1 MWIQWIQWLGFVG
14 KSAHS
19 KNHGTFTTKMC
30 WDFHFFS
37 RKELA
42 RYWGNHFII
51 SRQKGA
57 ASGRSFIELSSGRIQ
72 GSFFHPG
79 RSSPIQGNSI
89 WKTWRVN
96 RKRAPIEEGPARS
109 LMDKSHFSLNLL
121 AMWDEFPFIFTRTPG
136 ENANLKGSKPMVSG
150 EHSDSD
156 GSWR

>member
-121 AMWDEFPFIFTRTPG
+121 AMWWISVHLHRNTRWECKLERLETHG
-136 ENANLKGSKPMVSG
+136 FWWAQ
-150 EHSDSD
+150 
-156 GSWR
+156 W